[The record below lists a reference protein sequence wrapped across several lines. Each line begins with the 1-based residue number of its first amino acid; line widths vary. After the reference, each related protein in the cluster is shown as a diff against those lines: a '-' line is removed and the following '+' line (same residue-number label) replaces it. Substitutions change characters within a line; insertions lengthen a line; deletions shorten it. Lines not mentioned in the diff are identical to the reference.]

1 MGALE
6 AVYREAFTS
15 LRHRAFLPAG
25 GRDFRVVFKPYAGLR
40 STIYQRPDHY
50 EVRLADML
58 QKAPLQVH
66 YSLACILLSKIDRR
80 LRISRAERMAY
91 DAWSREPGVI
101 DTHESLRRERGVKP
115 IESPRGQVHDLTLMF
130 HKLNREYFNALLPRL
145 RIGYSRERSRS
156 LWGHHDSAHETIVIN
171 KVLDSLRVPAYAIE
185 SIVYHEML
193 HHVVPIEY
201 GKTGRRLVHS
211 RRFREAE
218 RLFAHHAQA
227 QRFLRDVANRRIRL

>member
-6 AVYREAFTS
+6 AVYREAYTS
-15 LRHRAFLPAG
+15 LRHRAFLTSAG
-25 GRDFRVVFKPYAGLR
+25 KDFRVLFKPYAGLR
-40 STIYQRPDHY
+40 STIYQRPNHY

-66 YSLACILLSKIDRR
+66 YSLACILIAKIDRR
-80 LRISRAERMAY
+80 LKISRSERLAY
-91 DAWSREPGVI
+91 ESWSRDPSVI
-101 DTHESLRRERGVKP
+101 ETHESLRKERGIKF
-115 IESPRGQVHDLTLMF
+115 IESPRGQTHDLTLLF
-130 HKLNREYFNALLPRL
+130 HKLNREYFNALLPRV
-145 RIGYSRERSRS
+145 RIGYSKERSRS

-171 KVLDSLRVPAYAIE
+171 KILDSPRVPEYVVE

-201 GKTGRRLVHS
+201 GKGGRRLVHS

-218 RLFAHHAQA
+218 KLFAHYEASQK
-227 QRFLRDVANRRIRL
+227 FLRDVAHRKIRL